1 MAVETCGSFGPKTH
15 ELVSE
20 LGRRV
25 RRATLEE
32 NSHQY
37 LVQRI
42 AIAVQRGGML
52 LLSWVSGQPEQLLKF
67 EVTIFLTLF
76 SSKKGLSIIFNSCI
90 VSFKKKN
97 GYLQKLFYLFVFQSN
112 SDSKI
117 SL

>member
-1 MAVETCGSFGPKTH
+1 MAAQAERKKIAKYSSLDSSYQFIPVAVETCDSFSPKTH

-42 AIAVQRGGML
+42 AIAVQWGNAASVLGSL
-52 LLSWVSGQPEQLLKF
+52 GSQ
-67 EVTIFLTLF
+67 
-76 SSKKGLSIIFNSCI
+76 NSC
-90 VSFKKKN
+90 
-97 GYLQKLFYLFVFQSN
+97 
-112 SDSKI
+112 
-117 SL
+117 